1 MGTEAGWEQRWENT
15 TFVYVPGMHSKI
27 SNIVSNSR
35 RNTLLVHTT
44 HLYTFHIMYSS
55 SHDCLNMCTL
65 QNQCTVSTR

>member
-1 MGTEAGWEQRWENT
+1 MGNGNRGGMGTEMGKH
-15 TFVYVPGMHSKI
+15 VPGMHSKI